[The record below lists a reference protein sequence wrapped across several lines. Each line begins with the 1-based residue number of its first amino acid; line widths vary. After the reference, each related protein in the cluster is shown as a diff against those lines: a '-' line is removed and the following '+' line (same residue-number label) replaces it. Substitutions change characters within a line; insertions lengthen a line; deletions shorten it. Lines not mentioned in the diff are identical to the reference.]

1 MLFLREWIYF
11 HLQLIPQTLQ
21 QLKRNTSALIL
32 LLLLCCNVLLSQN
45 IDSLKLALGNSTVDT
60 TRIFIL
66 EQLIENISD
75 DNVWP
80 VYNEQLL
87 KLSEKVAQ
95 DKNVRVKQIGKQ
107 GLADAY
113 NNVGFIY
120 NNQGDIPKALDYFGK
135 SLKIQE
141 EIGDKQGI
149 AEALS
154 NIGVIYYY
162 QNDKEK
168 ALDYYLKSLK
178 IREELG
184 IKEDIANSLNNI
196 GNLYYMMGKLKE
208 ALDFS
213 SRSLLLQEEI
223 GDKQGISYSLN
234 NLGAIYFNQ
243 GDIPKTLDFY
253 GKSLAIRKEIGDK
266 QGYAA
271 SLHNLGVVYLKM
283 YNGSSKAKQNLNLAK
298 SYTDSSLVL
307 SKELGFPD
315 NIRNAERLYS
325 QIDSAYGNYA
335 SAFEHYKQFIIYR
348 DSITNEANHRESMKS
363 QMKYVFE
370 KKEAVL
376 LEQHNKENAINKE
389 KERVQKIIIWSVV
402 GGSLLLLVFLLF
414 IYSSLQQNKKAN
426 KIITQQRDLVETKN
440 HIIEE
445 KQKEIVDSINYA
457 KRIQYSLL
465 AHTDFLNEF
474 IPENFIYFNPK
485 DIVSGDFY
493 WATKSHNKFY
503 LAVCDSTGH
512 GVPGAFMSLLNIGF
526 LSEAINEKDIT
537 APNEIFNY
545 VRERLTSTIS
555 KEGQKDGFDGILLCL
570 DLQTKQMT
578 YAAANNK
585 PIVIQNGELIQLPA
599 DKMPVGIGER
609 SESFNLFTID
619 HKSGDVLYLYTDGF
633 ADQFGG
639 PKGKKF
645 KYKPLNELIISMNK
659 EDLATQRE
667 KLNTVFETWR
677 GDLEQVDD
685 VLIIG
690 IKLL

>member
-1 MLFLREWIYF
+1 ML
-11 HLQLIPQTLQ
+11 HL
-21 QLKRNTSALIL
+21 KANTLIL
-32 LLLLCCNVLLSQN
+32 LISIFANCNSFFAQN
-45 IDSLKLALGNSTVDT
+45 IDSLKLALSNEKEDT
-60 TRIFIL
+60 SKIFIL
-66 EQLIENISD
+66 EQLVENISD

-87 KLSEKVAQ
+87 QLSEKVAQ
-95 DKNVRVKQIGKQ
+95 NKNVRIKQVGKE
-107 GLADAY
+107 GLADAF

-120 NNQGDIPKALDYFGK
+120 NNQGDIPKALDYFGR

-141 EIGDKQGI
+141 EINDKQGI

-196 GNLYYMMGKLKE
+196 GNLYYMLGKMKE

-213 SRSLLLQEEI
+213 NRSLKLQEEI

-243 GDIPKTLDFY
+243 GDIPKTLDY
-253 GKSLAIRKEIGDK
+253 YAKSLAIRKEIGDK

-307 SKELGFPD
+307 SRELGFPD

-370 KKEAVL
+370 KKEAIL
-376 LEQHNKENAINKE
+376 LEQHDKE
-389 KERVQKIIIWSVV
+389 KAIGKERERVQKIIIWSVV
-402 GGSLLLLVFLLF
+402 GGLFLLLVFLLF
-414 IYSSLQQNKKAN
+414 IYSSLRQNKRAN
-426 KIITQQRDLVETKN
+426 KIITQQKELVETKN

-474 IPENFIYFNPK
+474 IPQNFIYFNPK

-493 WATKSHNKFY
+493 WATKSHKKFY

-537 APNEIFNY
+537 APDKIFNY
-545 VRERLTSTIS
+545 VRTRLTSTIS
-555 KEGQKDGFDGILLCL
+555 KEGQKDGFDGVLLCV
-570 DLQTKQMT
+570 DLHTKQIT

-585 PIVIQNGELIQLPA
+585 PVIIQNNELIQLPA
-599 DKMPVGIGER
+599 DKMPVGVGER
-609 SESFNLFTID
+609 NEGFNLYTIN
-619 HKSGDVLYLYTDGF
+619 HKGGDILYLYTDGF

-645 KYKPLNELIISMNK
+645 KYKPLNELIINMNS
-659 EDLATQRE
+659 EELSAQRE
-667 KLNTVFETWR
+667 KLHTAFESWR

-685 VLIIG
+685 VCIIG
-690 IKLL
+690 IRL